1 MRRIR
6 SYRPSRSTLVLVV
19 ALVIAAGGIAYA
31 SIPGPT
37 GLIRGCYD
45 NAAPGGRHALHVVDS
60 AARGC
65 GTGFT
70 AVNWNQTGPKG
81 ATGPQGPAG
90 TFKGLYRLSFT
101 SKKNHAHSKKLTLLC
116 HSGDQATGG
125 GYQLIGALEGRL
137 TTRSLPVGNP
147 PNGWQAKAFNLISPV
162 GAWQLKVWVVC
173 AKT

>member
-1 MRRIR
+1 MHRIR

-31 SIPGPT
+31 SIPGPGT
-37 GLIRGCYD
+37 LIRGCYTT
-45 NAAPGGRHALHVVDS
+45 AGTHSLQVIDS
-60 AARGC
+60 AARACPG
-65 GTGFT
+65 GTT
-70 AVNWNQTGPKG
+70 ALNWNQTGPKG
-81 ATGPQGPAG
+81 ATGATGPKGPAG
-90 TFKGLYRLSFT
+90 SFKGLYRLSFT

-137 TTRSLPVGNP
+137 TTRSLPVGDP